1 MLRSLALKEITCPKD
16 LIVCDYSDDKDCR
29 QTRDTSPECGWYKT
43 CCTQNCK
50 PNKEKNGRVCVR
62 ATKAPPKDSSE
73 DYGYGFVAYDD
84 EEGAFVTSFA
94 DILGSEDAEDYV
106 SDEDE
111 EEFDSEDLA
120 SEDSADNDED
130 ETDTEDIDLN
140 NKYVSDCVPIYS
152 RSGRTNY
159 NYLGP
164 SGNKNLYG
172 DLDSCC
178 RQEFN
183 DCKDNDY
190 FYYYRANENCARN
203 RGKCDGTRSNL
214 EVEVA

>member
-29 QTRDTSPECGWYKT
+29 QTRDTSHEWGWYKT
-43 CCTQNCK
+43 GCTQNCK
-50 PNKEKNGRVCVR
+50 PNKEKNGRVCER

-111 EEFDSEDLA
+111 EEFDSGDLA

-140 NKYVSDCVPIYS
+140 NNYVSHCEEITNRRGQTIGWQYS
-152 RSGRTNY
+152 YGRNRTFFRERS
-159 NYLGP
+159 
-164 SGNKNLYG
+164 
-172 DLDSCC
+172 DCC

-183 DCKDNDY
+183 DCRA
-190 FYYYRANENCARN
+190 FYRASANCARN
-203 RGKCDGTRSNL
+203 QDRCNGFRL